1 MLVPQVSDL
10 HSFQPNQGRFP
21 FSVKPKFGA
30 HKNSVQRS
38 FHGVQLQSNGQKS
51 LHSHPFFLFNHSASS
66 AFSIQCQQY
75 PISRN
80 RRHGFNQQQ
89 RHGIGSAAPPVRR
102 TGDEESIDDDDG
114 RSEREAETDKDDE
127 RSEREEEKDDDD
139 DGAEREEN
147 ILYETTPELIGS
159 WLF

>member
-1 MLVPQVSDL
+1 M
-10 HSFQPNQGRFP
+10 
-21 FSVKPKFGA
+21 
-30 HKNSVQRS
+30 QRS

-102 TGDEESIDDDDG
+102 TGDEESRDDDDG

-159 WLF
+159 RLF

>member
-1 MLVPQVSDL
+1 M
-10 HSFQPNQGRFP
+10 
-21 FSVKPKFGA
+21 
-30 HKNSVQRS
+30 QRS

-80 RRHGFNQQQ
+80 RRHGFKQQQ

-102 TGDEESIDDDDG
+102 TGDEESRDDDDG

-139 DGAEREEN
+139 DGAKREGD

>member
-1 MLVPQVSDL
+1 M
-10 HSFQPNQGRFP
+10 
-21 FSVKPKFGA
+21 
-30 HKNSVQRS
+30 QRS
-38 FHGVQLQSNGQKS
+38 FHGVQLQSNGQKI
-51 LHSHPFFLFNHSASS
+51 LHSHPIFLFNHSASS

-89 RHGIGSAAPPVRR
+89 RHSIGSAAPPVRR
-102 TGDEESIDDDDG
+102 TGDEESRDDDDG

-139 DGAEREEN
+139 DGVKREGG